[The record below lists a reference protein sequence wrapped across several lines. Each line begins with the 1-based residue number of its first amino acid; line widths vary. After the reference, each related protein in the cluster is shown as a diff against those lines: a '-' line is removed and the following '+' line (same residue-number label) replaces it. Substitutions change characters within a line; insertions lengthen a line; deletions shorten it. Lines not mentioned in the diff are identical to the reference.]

1 MTEEQIKQNALEY
14 SGCSESWFNDVSY
27 IGESTAYDDAHAF
40 YDGAHSRDEEVEQLR
55 KALSSAQQAMAELAQ
70 MARNPWISV
79 KDEKPAEDK
88 DVIFMLPDGLV
99 YRGFRKVIGIRD
111 IVFLCGV
118 PKGTNCYMIS
128 DVSHWM
134 SIPELKKGE

>member
-1 MTEEQIKQNALEY
+1 MIDEQIKQNAE
-14 SGCSESWFNDVSY
+14 
-27 IGESTAYDDAHAF
+27 AYACPENSCLSDIEKERVMTHFIA
-40 YDGAHSRDEEVEQLR
+40 GAHSRDEEIKQLR

-79 KDEKPAEDK
+79 KDEKLAEEK

-111 IVFLCGV
+111 RVFLRGV

-134 SIPELKKGE
+134 PIPELKKGK

>member
-1 MTEEQIKQNALEY
+1 MTEEQIEQNAEEY
-14 SGCSESWFNDVSY
+14 SKKNYGIPFEDNSSMNVEISEESY
-27 IGESTAYDDAHAF
+27 IA
-40 YDGAHSRDEEVEQLR
+40 GAHSRDEEVKRLYNSLEHFRSIINNL
-55 KALSSAQQAMAELAQ
+55 
-70 MARNPWISV
+70 RNPWISV
-79 KDEKPAEDK
+79 EDEKPAEEK

-111 IVFLCGV
+111 RVFLRGV

-134 SIPELKKGE
+134 TISELKNGE